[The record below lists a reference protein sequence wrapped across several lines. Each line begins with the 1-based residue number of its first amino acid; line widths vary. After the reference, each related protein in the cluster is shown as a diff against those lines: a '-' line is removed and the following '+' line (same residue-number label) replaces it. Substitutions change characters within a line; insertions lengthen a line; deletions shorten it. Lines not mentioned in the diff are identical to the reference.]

1 MNYTASQEGEAGV
14 SANSFMTHHPIVS
27 CIFLKRFDNEVFI
40 FQQKD
45 GQAVISES
53 VG

>member
-1 MNYTASQEGEAGV
+1 MAAVNADTTLS
-14 SANSFMTHHPIVS
+14 HHPILS
-27 CIFLKRFDNEVFI
+27 CIFLKTFDDQVFI
-40 FQQKD
+40 YQPKD